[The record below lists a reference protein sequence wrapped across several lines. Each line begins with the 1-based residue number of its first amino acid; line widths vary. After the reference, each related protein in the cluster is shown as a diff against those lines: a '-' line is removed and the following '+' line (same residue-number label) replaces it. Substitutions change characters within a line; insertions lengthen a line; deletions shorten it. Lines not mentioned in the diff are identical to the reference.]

1 MKSMTGYGRAKQ
13 ELHGRTITAELRA
26 VNHRYLDCTVK
37 APRQYGFLDDAVKKA
52 AAARIARGK
61 VEVYI
66 GVETQEG
73 GDIAVT
79 VNHAVAEH
87 YLAALHEL
95 ADRYGLRDDVSV
107 MSLAKLPDV
116 LGSERIEQDADEMTR
131 DVLSVFGEACDNFDE
146 MRTREGAK
154 LAEDVRNRASEIE
167 RMVGEV
173 EVRSPERVR
182 EYREKLLA
190 RMKEVL
196 ADTSI
201 DETRIVTE
209 AAIYADKTAVD
220 EETVRLRSHLQ
231 QLDGMLNEVK
241 PVGRKLDF
249 LVQEMN
255 RETNTIGSK
264 ANDVSM
270 AQVVVNIK
278 SEIECRR
285 PATAAWSWTAPTA
298 DAPAPCSSW
307 TATMWCSAPCSR
319 RPLRLVLRARPRKE
333 NQKMRKGTLYVF
345 TGPSGAGKGTV
356 LSRLLSEDEKLF
368 FSISATTRAPRPGEK
383 DGVQYYFLTKED
395 FEAKIAA
402 NAFLE
407 HAKYVDNYY
416 GTLEAPVNEKLE
428 EGCDVILEIEVQGAM
443 QVHEKRPDAV
453 MVFIAPPSFEE
464 LANRLRGRGTE
475 DEAKVQ
481 KRLETAKGELA
492 QQDKFDYVV
501 VNDTVERAVEE
512 LHGILAKRR

>member
-146 MRTREGAK
+146 MRTRGAK
-154 LAEDVRNRASEIE
+154 LAEDVRNRAS
-167 RMVGEV
+167 RSGAWSVV
-173 EVRSPERVR
+173 EVARPAACQ
-182 EYREKLLA
+182 YREKLLA

-249 LVQEMN
+249 LV
-255 RETNTIGSK
+255 
-264 ANDVSM
+264 
-270 AQVVVNIK
+270 
-278 SEIECRR
+278 
-285 PATAAWSWTAPTA
+285 
-298 DAPAPCSSW
+298 
-307 TATMWCSAPCSR
+307 
-319 RPLRLVLRARPRKE
+319 RK
-333 NQKMRKGTLYVF
+333 
-345 TGPSGAGKGTV
+345 
-356 LSRLLSEDEKLF
+356 
-368 FSISATTRAPRPGEK
+368 
-383 DGVQYYFLTKED
+383 
-395 FEAKIAA
+395 
-402 NAFLE
+402 
-407 HAKYVDNYY
+407 
-416 GTLEAPVNEKLE
+416 
-428 EGCDVILEIEVQGAM
+428 
-443 QVHEKRPDAV
+443 
-453 MVFIAPPSFEE
+453 
-464 LANRLRGRGTE
+464 
-475 DEAKVQ
+475 
-481 KRLETAKGELA
+481 
-492 QQDKFDYVV
+492 
-501 VNDTVERAVEE
+501 
-512 LHGILAKRR
+512 